1 LTGDADT
8 AEDLAQEAMLRLLR
22 QPEEA
27 RPDNP
32 RAWLYR
38 VLTNL
43 VRDGARRADRMHR
56 KQLPVDADEPVL
68 PSADYERRETVARVR
83 AVLERLSAR
92 DQEMLILRESGFQH
106 REIAEIIGVQPQSV
120 SVLLGRA
127 LERFK
132 AAYLAEARL

>member
-1 LTGDADT
+1 
-8 AEDLAQEAMLRLLR
+8 MLPSLR
-22 QPEEA
+22 QPA
-27 RPDNP
+27 AALPDNA

-38 VLTNL
+38 VVTNL
-43 VRDGARRADRMHR
+43 VRDGARRTERIQR
-56 KQLPVDADEPVL
+56 KLPPVDADEPTL
-68 PSADYERRETVARVR
+68 PSADFERRETVARVR
-83 AVLERLSAR
+83 AVLERLSPR

-132 AAYLAEARL
+132 TAYLTEAKV